1 MQTMKTRP
9 IEFGDEAPGTIL
21 RDFQAMLDIIG
32 PEGLR
37 IAGDK
42 GLFPMDRLA
51 ELDARLAAPLK
62 PSLKRPQLRSYPNIA
77 GLYMLLRSSG
87 MGLIQKQ
94 KGRGTRL
101 VLNNPVVERWR
112 ELSAADRYWNLLG
125 VWWLLARE
133 PGDDRALGAF
143 QALRF
148 AMEYLANAPSD
159 GSMYGRWMPQFALM
173 AMFGMIRFSVV
184 GKSKTEGDWDCE
196 YEVLPLGQQLR
207 DLIRDQDRSLG
218 LVLLHVDQRKSSAE
232 RMGFFREQLKAVAPQ
247 WKELLLRETR
257 PERFTGTFT
266 VRISLGEVWRR
277 IKIPADRTLDEL
289 AYAALEVFDFDDDH
303 LYEFRMQTPTGEEI
317 TYAHPAAGEGV
328 PADEM
333 ELGDMGLS
341 VGQKITF
348 EYDFGSDWTFDILIE
363 AMDGRQMKSIREI
376 DGEGEA
382 PQQYP
387 DLD

>member
-1 MQTMKTRP
+1 MKTKP
-9 IEFGDEAPGTIL
+9 IEFGDETPGTIL
-21 RDFQAMLDIIG
+21 HDFQAMLDIIG
-32 PEGLR
+32 PEGVR
-37 IAGDK
+37 IAGET

-77 GLYMLLRSSG
+77 GLYMLLRGSG

-94 KGRGTRL
+94 KGKGTRL
-101 VLNNPVVERWR
+101 VLNNPMAERWR

-133 PGDDRALGAF
+133 PGDGQSLAAF

-148 AMEYLANAPSD
+148 AMEYVADAPSD

-184 GKSKTEGDWDCE
+184 RKSETQGEWDCE
-196 YEVLPLGQQLR
+196 YEVLPLGRQLR
-207 DLIRDQDRSLG
+207 ALIRDQDHSLG
-218 LVLLHVDQRKSSAE
+218 LVLLHVEGRESPAG
-232 RMGFFREQLKAVAPQ
+232 RLRIFHEQLKAVAPQ

-303 LYEFRMQTPTGEEI
+303 LYEFRMQTPAGEEI
-317 TYAHPAAGEGV
+317 TYAHPAAADGV
-328 PADEM
+328 PADET
-333 ELGDMGLS
+333 ELGEMGLS

-348 EYDFGSDWTFDILIE
+348 EYDFGSEWTFGILIE
-363 AMDGRQMKSIREI
+363 AMDGRRTKSIREI
-376 DGEGEA
+376 DGKGEA

-387 DLD
+387 DME